1 MARTKV
7 DTNVVGK
14 IDAYLC
20 IVDAIDENCTT
31 CGNTSSL
38 NSNRIVVD
46 VHVLDDVKIHSA
58 QRSCIRAVY
67 RSHNVVDH
75 FGRSRCC

>member
-1 MARTKV
+1 MQSHGLARSEIHS
-7 DTNVVGK
+7 NVVGK

-31 CGNTSSL
+31 CRNTSTL

-58 QRSCIRAVY
+58 QRSCI
-67 RSHNVVDH
+67 
-75 FGRSRCC
+75 